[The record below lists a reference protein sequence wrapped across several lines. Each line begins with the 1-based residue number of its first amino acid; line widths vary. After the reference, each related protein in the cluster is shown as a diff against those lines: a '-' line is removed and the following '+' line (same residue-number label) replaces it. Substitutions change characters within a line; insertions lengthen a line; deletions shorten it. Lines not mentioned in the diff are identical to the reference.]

1 MTTRSNYVDLE
12 WDFLKFWISRN
23 TFIWNHFWYNRTC
36 ERNQCFRFWRLTILW
51 TPDIFR
57 IDSASPFQYRRSVRR
72 KPICEALIIRTE
84 PKLELWTTNLFDGS
98 LITVVTLFHFNLMIK
113 MFILA
118 SVYNNADNISD
129 SYDGFKNLTVNID
142 WLDVKTLIFWRTLI
156 PCRLNFKSLNQAL
169 LLN

>member
-1 MTTRSNYVDLE
+1 MWKEPVLPILTFNNLVNSGYIVQN
-12 WDFLKFWISRN
+12 KFSVP
-23 TFIWNHFWYNRTC
+23 
-36 ERNQCFRFWRLTILW
+36 ILV
-51 TPDIFR
+51 P
-57 IDSASPFQYRRSVRR
+57 SVRPSLAR
-72 KPICEALIIRTE
+72 LRSPTDR
-84 PKLELWTTNLFDGS
+84 PKLELWTTNLFDRS
-98 LITVVTLFHFNLMIK
+98 LITVVTLFQFNLMIK

-156 PCRLNFKSLNQAL
+156 PCPLNFKSLNQAL